1 LTLPDNPYVF
11 SDAFMD
17 WLSWLMSIFQN
28 WQPLIAGLL
37 AVVAA
42 ICTII
47 VMRQQIQT
55 SEKHHNDSVARKER
69 SLRAQM
75 ANALSELIQ
84 YHKECYSYILRGDLN
99 NDTLPVLPIE
109 QLELLQKYIEYANS
123 KTSEELVEMVHKYQV
138 FKSRLRSFK
147 NDRVN

>member
-1 LTLPDNPYVF
+1 
-11 SDAFMD
+11 
-17 WLSWLMSIFQN
+17 
-28 WQPLIAGLL
+28 
-37 AVVAA
+37 
-42 ICTII
+42 
-47 VMRQQIQT
+47 
-55 SEKHHNDSVARKER
+55 
-69 SLRAQM
+69 
-75 ANALSELIQ
+75 IQ

-147 NDRVN
+147 NDRVNKNNRLVKAKIVLCDVVTLTAWANNMFSHAR